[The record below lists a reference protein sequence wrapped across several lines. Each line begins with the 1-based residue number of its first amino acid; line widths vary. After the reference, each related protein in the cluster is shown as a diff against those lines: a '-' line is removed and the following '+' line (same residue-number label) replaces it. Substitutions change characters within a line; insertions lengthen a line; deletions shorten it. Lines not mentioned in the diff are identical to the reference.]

1 MENEQAAGRAQ
12 DPQSFM
18 PERANGSPSAMTA
31 EQREEKRDP
40 AKMDEDG
47 QHHQG
52 SGDRK
57 FQRQVHEDRFHA
69 RALSGHP

>member
-1 MENEQAAGRAQ
+1 
-12 DPQSFM
+12 
-18 PERANGSPSAMTA
+18 MTA